1 MDDSHNL
8 CVAYLAVPVLKIHYN
23 NTLTNSP
30 VQETHSHSVHNSHT
44 TTNILQNY
52 LEHYHI
58 NVLEL
63 GNKAKQ
69 FAGKEIKTKM
79 TNSFSWV

>member
-23 NTLTNSP
+23 NTLANSQ

-44 TTNILQNY
+44 TNNILQNN
-52 LEHYHI
+52 LKHYHLKCAEPGI
-58 NVLEL
+58 
-63 GNKAKQ
+63 GKQ
-69 FAGKEIKTKM
+69 KQ
-79 TNSFSWV
+79 NNLP